1 MKIPHCFQVNSVLSH
16 LKGYAVIA
24 SSAALCLRVRRRTT
38 RLGRDTAAVTVIHP
52 CMSVD
57 FYFTTLRPLMTYMPL
72 GKERKASLNVVF
84 LRIRHPL
91 IL

>member
-38 RLGRDTAAVTVIHP
+38 RLGRDIAAITVSDA
-52 CMSVD
+52 SV
-57 FYFTTLRPLMTYMPL
+57 
-72 GKERKASLNVVF
+72 
-84 LRIRHPL
+84 
-91 IL
+91 ILSEGRCGLQH